1 MASGGVVWAL
11 KAPHQVGRYTRG
23 VAVTTI
29 KQAFV
34 KTYQQHADRTALRWK
49 EDGAWIEMSWR
60 ELMARV
66 RQVSEVLN
74 RLKVKPGQSVAI
86 HMDNCRQWP
95 EIYLGIVSVG
105 CTAVPVDAKLRPQEV
120 AHVLRNSEA
129 EVVFASARTTPI
141 LREVEPHTP
150 TLNTVVLMEGE
161 KVLPIKN
168 GRIRYLDYDDTMA
181 DVQEASE
188 RDDCLFNVRE
198 PTEGDV
204 ASIIYTSGTTGRQK
218 GAMLTHG
225 NFASNVEAVLQCI
238 DVSPED
244 NFLLVLPLHHAFAFT
259 ANLMIPIFSGAQIS
273 FIESLKTV
281 GENTRE
287 VSPTVLIGVPLLIEK
302 IYARIMAGLKKKPAA
317 YFLYRAGLKAPVI
330 KGIKQKLGG
339 KLRFCVVGGAPSAV
353 EIINGYTE
361 LGIPIIEGYG
371 LTETAPILTF
381 NPVDAPLPGSVGKAL
396 PGVEVKIKDPNEEG
410 IGEIIARGPNIMLG
424 YYKNPQATADVMEED
439 WFLTGDMGYINEDGY
454 VIITGR
460 KKSLIVN
467 REGKN
472 IYPEEVE
479 AQILKSEYVLE
490 TIVLGYTVEGETGER
505 VGAIVVP
512 NEEAVAEHRRRRQH
526 PVTDDELTQLM
537 VSEVK
542 RVTTDI
548 SEYKRPRRIQVRSE
562 EFEKTSTSKVK
573 RYLYAITPTEV

>member
-1 MASGGVVWAL
+1 M
-11 KAPHQVGRYTRG
+11 
-23 VAVTTI
+23 TTI

-34 KTYQQHADRTALRWK
+34 KTYQQQADRVALRYK
-49 EDGAWIEMSWR
+49 ADGVWLEITWR

-66 RQVSEVLN
+66 RQVSEILN
-74 RLKVKPGQSVAI
+74 KMKVKPGQRVAI

-95 EIYLGIVSVG
+95 ELYLGIVSAG

-120 AHVLRNSEA
+120 AHILRNSEA
-129 EVVFASARTTPI
+129 EAIFSSARTYPT
-141 LREVEPHTP
+141 LREVEAHLPAM
-150 TLNTVVLMEGE
+150 NTALLIDGE
-161 KVLPIKN
+161 KVMPVQN
-168 GRIRYLDYDDTMA
+168 GRIRYLDYEATMS
-181 DVQEASE
+181 DVRDASE
-188 RDDCLFNVRE
+188 KDDCLFNRRE
-198 PTEGDV
+198 PAEHDV

-218 GAMLTHG
+218 GAMLTHA

-238 DVSPED
+238 EVSPED

-259 ANLMIPIFSGAQIS
+259 ANLLVPVFAGAQIS
-273 FIESLKTV
+273 FIQSLKTV

-287 VSPTVLIGVPLLIEK
+287 VSPTVLVGVPLLLEK

-339 KLRFCVVGGAPSAV
+339 KLRFCVVGGAPSSMDTLK
-353 EIINGYTE
+353 GYAE
-361 LGIPIIEGYG
+361 LGIAVIEGYG
-371 LTETAPILTF
+371 LTETAPVLTF
-381 NPVDAPLPGSVGKAL
+381 NPVDAPLAGSVGKAL
-396 PGVEVKIKDPNEEG
+396 PGVEVQIKDPNEEG
-410 IGEIIARGPNIMLG
+410 IGEITARGPNIMKG
-424 YYKNPQATADVMEED
+424 YFKNPQATAEVMDGD

-479 AQILKSEYVLE
+479 TQILKSDFVME
-490 TIVLGYTVEGETGER
+490 TIVLGYTIEGETGER

-512 NEEAVAEHRRRRQH
+512 DEEAVAERRRHRKH
-526 PVTDDELTQLM
+526 PVSDAELTQLM
-537 VSEVK
+537 VDEVK
-542 RVTTDI
+542 RVTNDI
-548 SEYKRPRRIQVRSE
+548 AEYKRPRRIQVRTE

>member
-1 MASGGVVWAL
+1 MS
-11 KAPHQVGRYTRG
+11 
-23 VAVTTI
+23 TI
-29 KQAFV
+29 KQALV
-34 KTYQQHADRTALRWK
+34 KTYQRHADRTALRWK

-60 ELMARV
+60 ELMGRV

-74 RLKVKPGQSVAI
+74 HLKIRPGQRVAI
-86 HMDNCRQWP
+86 HMDNCHQWP
-95 EIYLGIVSVG
+95 EIYLGIVSAG
-105 CTAVPVDAKLRPQEV
+105 CAAVPVDAKLRPQEV

-129 EVVFASARTTPI
+129 EVVFASAKTYPI
-141 LREVEPHTP
+141 LREAEHHTP
-150 TLNTVVLMEGE
+150 ALNTAVLIEGE
-161 KVLPIKN
+161 KILPTRN
-168 GRIRYLDYDDTMA
+168 GHVRYLDYDETM
-181 DVQEASE
+181 DEVREASE
-188 RDDCLFNVRE
+188 RDGCLFNIRE
-198 PTEGDV
+198 PADSDV

-218 GAMLTHG
+218 GAMLSHD
-225 NFASNVEAVLQCI
+225 NFASNVEAILQCI
-238 DVSPED
+238 EVTPDD

-259 ANLMIPIFSGAQIS
+259 ANLLVPIFSGAQIS

-317 YFLYRAGLKAPVI
+317 YFLYKAGLKAPVI

-353 EIINGYTE
+353 ETINGYTE

-371 LTETAPILTF
+371 LTETAPVLTF

-424 YYKNPQATADVMEED
+424 YYKNPQATAEVMDGD
-439 WFLTGDMGYINEDGY
+439 WFLTGDMGVINDDGY

-479 AQILKSEYVLE
+479 AQILKSDYVLE

-512 NEEAVAEHRRRRQH
+512 NEEAIAERRRRSKH
-526 PVTDDELTQLM
+526 PVSDAELTQLM
-537 VSEVK
+537 VDEVK
-542 RVTTDI
+542 RVTADI
-548 SEYKRPRRIQVRSE
+548 AEYKRPRRIQVRNE

-573 RYLYAITPTEV
+573 RYLYAIAPTAL

>member
-1 MASGGVVWAL
+1 M
-11 KAPHQVGRYTRG
+11 
-23 VAVTTI
+23 TTI
-29 KQAFV
+29 KEAFV

-49 EDGAWIEMSWR
+49 ESGAWTEMSWR
-60 ELMARV
+60 ELMGRV
-66 RQVSEVLN
+66 RQVSEILN
-74 RLKVKPGQSVAI
+74 RQKIKPGQRVAI
-86 HMDNCRQWP
+86 HLDNCRQWP
-95 EIYLGIVSVG
+95 EIYLGIVSAG
-105 CTAVPVDAKLRPQEV
+105 CTAVPIDAKLRPQEV

-129 EVVFASARTTPI
+129 NAVFASARTYPI

-150 TLNTVVLMEGE
+150 EIGTAVLIGGD
-161 KVLPIKN
+161 KVLPIQN
-168 GRIRYLDYDDTMA
+168 ARIQYLDYDETMTA
-181 DVQEASE
+181 AREASE
-188 RDDCLFNVRE
+188 RDDCLFNVSKPE
-198 PTEGDV
+198 PDDV

-218 GAMLTHG
+218 GAMLTHDG
-225 NFASNVEAVLQCI
+225 FSSNVEAVLQCI

-259 ANLMIPIFSGAQIS
+259 ANLMVPIFSGSQIS
-273 FIESLKTV
+273 FIQSLKTV

-287 VSPTVLIGVPLLIEK
+287 VSPTVLIGVPLLLEK
-302 IYARIMAGLKKKPAA
+302 IYDRIMTGLKKKPLA
-317 YFLYRAGLKAPVI
+317 YFLYRSGLKAPVI
-330 KGIKQKLGG
+330 KGIKEKLGG
-339 KLRFCVVGGAPSAV
+339 KLRMCVVGGAPSSIETIKGFA
-353 EIINGYTE
+353 E
-361 LGIPIIEGYG
+361 LGIPVVEGYG

-381 NPVDAPLPGSVGKAL
+381 NPVDAPLPGSVGKAI
-396 PGVEVKIKDPNEEG
+396 PGVEVQIKDPNEEG
-410 IGEIIARGPNIMLG
+410 IGEITARGPNIMKG
-424 YYKNPQATADVMEED
+424 YYKNPQATADVMDGD
-439 WFLTGDMGYINEDGY
+439 WFLTGDMGYVNDDGY

-479 AQILKSEYVLE
+479 TQILKSEYVLE
-490 TIVLGYTVEGETGER
+490 TIVLGYTVDGETGER

-512 NEEAVAEHRRRRQH
+512 NEEAVAEHRRKRQH

-537 VSEVK
+537 VDEVK

-548 SEYKRPRRIQVRSE
+548 ADYKRPRRIQVRSE

>member
-1 MASGGVVWAL
+1 VVL
-11 KAPHQVGRYTRG
+11 
-23 VAVTTI
+23 TTI

-34 KTYQQHADRTALRWK
+34 ETYQQHADRTALRWK
-49 EDGAWIEMSWR
+49 ERGAWTEMSWR
-60 ELMARV
+60 ELMGRV
-66 RQVSEVLN
+66 RQVGEVLN
-74 RLKVKPGQSVAI
+74 RLKIKPGQCVAI
-86 HMDNCRQWP
+86 HLDNCRQWP
-95 EIYLGIVSVG
+95 EIYLGIVSAG
-105 CTAVPVDAKLRPQEV
+105 CTAVPIDAKLRPQEV

-129 EVVFASARTTPI
+129 SAVFASARTYPI

-150 TLNTVVLMEGE
+150 EIATTVLIGGD
-161 KVLPIKN
+161 KVLPIQN
-168 GRIRYLDYDDTMA
+168 SRVQYLDYDETMTA
-181 DVQEASE
+181 AREASE
-188 RDDCLFNVRE
+188 RDECHFNLSK
-198 PTEGDV
+198 PKPDDV

-225 NFASNVEAVLQCI
+225 GFSSNVEAVLQCI

-259 ANLMIPIFSGAQIS
+259 ANLMVPIFSGAQIS
-273 FIESLKTV
+273 FIQSLKTV

-287 VSPTVLIGVPLLIEK
+287 VSPTVLIGVPLLLEK
-302 IYARIMAGLKKKPAA
+302 IHARIMAGLKKKPLV
-317 YFLYRAGLKAPVI
+317 YFLYRAGLKAPII
-330 KGIKQKLGG
+330 KGIKEKLGG
-339 KLRFCVVGGAPSAV
+339 KLRMCVVGGAPSSV
-353 EIINGYTE
+353 ETIKGFAE
-361 LGIPIIEGYG
+361 LGIPVVEGYG

-381 NPVDAPLPGSVGKAL
+381 NPVDAPLPGSVGKAI
-396 PGVEVKIKDPNEEG
+396 PGVDVQIKDPNEEG
-410 IGEIIARGPNIMLG
+410 IGEITARGPNIMKG
-424 YYKNPQATADVMEED
+424 YYKNPQATADVMDGD
-439 WFLTGDMGYINEDGY
+439 WFLTGDMGYINADGY

-479 AQILKSEYVLE
+479 TQILKSEYVLE

-512 NEEAVAEHRRRRQH
+512 NEEAVAEHRRQRQQ

-537 VSEVK
+537 VDEVK
-542 RVTTDI
+542 RVTIDI
-548 SEYKRPRRIQVRSE
+548 ADYKRPRRIQVRSE

>member
-1 MASGGVVWAL
+1 MA
-11 KAPHQVGRYTRG
+11 
-23 VAVTTI
+23 TI

-34 KTYQQHADRTALRWK
+34 KTYQQHADKTALRWK

-74 RLKVKPGQSVAI
+74 QLKVKQGQHVAI
-86 HMDNCRQWP
+86 HLDNCHQWP
-95 EIYLGIVSVG
+95 EIYLGIVSAG

-120 AHVLRNSEA
+120 AHILRNSEA
-129 EVVFASARTTPI
+129 EAVFASARTYPI
-141 LREVEPHTP
+141 LREAESHTP
-150 TLNTVVLMEGE
+150 ALNAAVLIEGE
-161 KVLPIKN
+161 KVLPTSN
-168 GRIRYLDYDDTMA
+168 GRVRYVDYDDTMTGA
-181 DVQEASE
+181 REASE
-188 RDDCLFNVRE
+188 HDDCLFNVRQPSE
-198 PTEGDV
+198 ADV

-225 NFASNVEAVLQCI
+225 NFVSNVEAALQCI

-259 ANLMIPIFSGAQIS
+259 ANLLVPVFAGAQIS

-287 VSPTVLIGVPLLIEK
+287 VSPTVLVGVPLLLEK

-317 YFLYRAGLKAPVI
+317 YFLYKVGLKAPVI
-330 KGIKQKLGG
+330 KGIRQKLGG
-339 KLRFCVVGGAPSAV
+339 RLRLCVVGGAPSAV
-353 EIINGYTE
+353 ETIKGFAE

-371 LTETAPILTF
+371 LTETAPVLTF
-381 NPVDAPLPGSVGKAL
+381 NPIDAPLPGSVGKAL
-396 PGVEVKIKDPNEEG
+396 PGVEVEIKDPDEEG

-424 YYKNPQATADVMEED
+424 YYKNQQATADVMD
-439 WFLTGDMGYINEDGY
+439 GSWFLTGDMGYIDDDGY

-479 AQILKSEYVLE
+479 AQILKSDFVLE
-490 TIVLGYTVEGETGER
+490 TIVLGYTVEGDTGER

-512 NEEAVAEHRRRRQH
+512 DEEAVTERRRRSKH
-526 PVTDDELTQLM
+526 PVSDEELTRLM
-537 VSEVK
+537 VNEVK
-542 RVTTDI
+542 RVTADI
-548 SEYKRPRRIQVRSE
+548 AEYKRPRRIQVRNE